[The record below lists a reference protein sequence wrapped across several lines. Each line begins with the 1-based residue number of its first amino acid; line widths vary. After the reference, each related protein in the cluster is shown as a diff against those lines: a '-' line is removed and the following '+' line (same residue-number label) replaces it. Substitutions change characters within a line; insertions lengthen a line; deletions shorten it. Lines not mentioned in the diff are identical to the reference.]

1 MKRKLMLLMT
11 CLFIGIGLVN
21 AQISKVTG
29 TVISEEDGLPVVGA
43 SVLVKG
49 TTTGTVTDMDGKFV
63 LENIP
68 SSAKT
73 LMISFIGMR
82 TQEVEIKPSVS
93 VVLKVDSETLDE
105 VIVVA
110 YGTAKKASFTGSAS
124 VMKAGEMSA
133 PKQSLVKSLEGKVAG
148 VRVGASTGDPGA
160 DQNILIRGISSISA
174 SSAPLYVI
182 DGVPVSSDGI
192 TSGLKSQSVLASI
205 NPDDIESMT
214 ILKDAAASSLYGS
227 RAANGVIIITT
238 KRGKEGKTKIT
249 YNMETG
255 WTQMAIADQYNP
267 MNAKQ
272 IQEYYADAFKNWAE
286 INTSTAD
293 YYSNYYF
300 DHGMT
305 DAASF
310 GKEFSALYFWNP
322 NSDIDSNWKDE
333 VYKKGFVTDH
343 QVAMSGGNA
352 RTNFYAGFGYNKT
365 EGTVK
370 GSEFERYSGRLNVEH
385 KATEWLKINA
395 RQMISFT
402 TTEGFRDQSDQ
413 SQGFGTSCPLSI
425 MFSMDPTASIYLE
438 DGSYNPN
445 GSFSAKISNPNLML
459 GQSTGPNAETVSS
472 DMMRSM
478 TNFEAEVKLPY
489 DFTARTV
496 FGFDYIDN
504 KEREFWAPGSV
515 NGASLN
521 GLGYRTN
528 FTNKTMTSSTTLNYN
543 HTFGEKHN
551 LAALAGYEIE
561 DRTRLYQVLSAKSY
575 STDKL
580 PELANGQPYN
590 VSSQV
595 DGASIQSFLGNVNYN
610 YDNRYYLSGSFRRD
624 GSSRLGKDN
633 RWANFW
639 SVSAAWRL
647 AGEAF
652 LQDNKWANDLKL
664 RVSYGTNGNLPGSYY
679 ANLATYSFGGAYG
692 DESAIYWGQA
702 GNNNLGWEKSANFN
716 VGVDWAFLDRIN
728 MTVEYYNK
736 TTTDLLFQVPTSI
749 VTGFSSNWQNLG
761 KLQNQGVELTLTS
774 TNISTK
780 DFTWTTNLNLTRQ
793 SIKIKELPE
802 GNDVD
807 YGDGAMYIL
816 REGESMHAYHLPK
829 WIGVNPE
836 TGLGEFYIDP
846 ELDSRDAMIDGQ
858 LVKDGNVTNYYS
870 KAGETLVGKAV
881 PDWMGGLTNTFTY
894 KNFDLSF
901 MISFQTGAKMFDYTG
916 YFLRYSDGVRV
927 GSFNMEQE
935 VYGNYWKQPG
945 DVVEHPKPI
954 YSNPYRSDKFSSRT
968 LVSTDNVRMR
978 EITFGYRVPI
988 SKKYISNLR
997 LFFKA
1002 NNPFLIY
1009 NAAGSIDPDVDVN
1022 GYRQTDTP
1030 PTKSFMF
1037 GLNFEL

>member
-1 MKRKLMLLMT
+1 
-11 CLFIGIGLVN
+11 
-21 AQISKVTG
+21 
-29 TVISEEDGLPVVGA
+29 
-43 SVLVKG
+43 
-49 TTTGTVTDMDGKFV
+49 
-63 LENIP
+63 
-68 SSAKT
+68 
-73 LMISFIGMR
+73 MISFIGLR
-82 TQEVEIKPSVS
+82 TQEVEIKPVVS
-93 VVLKVDSETLDE
+93 VALKLDTETLDE

-124 VMKAGEMSA
+124 VMKAGELSA
-133 PKQSLVKSLEGKVAG
+133 PKESLVKSLQGKVAG
-148 VRVGASTGDPGA
+148 VRVGGSTGDPGS
-160 DQNILIRGISSISA
+160 DQAILIRGISSISA
-174 SSAPLYVI
+174 SSQPLYVI
-182 DGVPVSSDGI
+182 DGVAIANNDM
-192 TSGLKSQSVLASI
+192 TSGLKSQSVMSSI
-205 NPDDIESMT
+205 NPEDIESMT
-214 ILKDAAASSLYGS
+214 ILKDAAAASLYGS

-238 KRGKEGKTKIT
+238 KKGKEGKTKVSYST
-249 YNMETG
+249 ETG
-255 WTQMAIADQYNP
+255 WTQMAIGDQYTP
-267 MNAKQ
+267 MNAAQ
-272 IQEYYADAFKNWAE
+272 IQEYYWDAIKNYASYYGESDADAAAFADE
-286 INTSTAD
+286 NTPG
-293 YYSNYYF
+293 F
-300 DHGMT
+300 
-305 DAASF
+305 
-310 GKEFSALYFWNP
+310 FWNYGS
-322 NSDIDSNWKDE
+322 NIDTNWKDE

-343 QVAMSGGNA
+343 QVSISGGNA

-365 EGTVK
+365 KGTVK

-385 KATEWLKINA
+385 KAYEWLKVSA

-402 TTEGFRDQSDQ
+402 GTEGFRDQNDQ
-413 SQGFGTSCPLSI
+413 SQGFGTTAPLSI
-425 MFSMDPTASIYLE
+425 MFSMDPTASIYAE

-445 GSFSAKISNPNLML
+445 GGFSSNISNPNLML
-459 GQSTGPNAETVSS
+459 GQATGPDAENITS
-472 DMMRSM
+472 DMVRSM
-478 TNFEAEVKLPY
+478 SNFEAEVKLPF
-489 DFTARTV
+489 DLTARTV
-496 FGFDYIDN
+496 FGFDYMDN

-515 NGASLN
+515 NGASLG
-521 GLGYRTN
+521 GLGYRSNYTS
-528 FTNKTMTSSTTLNYN
+528 KTLTSSTTLNYN

-551 LAALAGYEIE
+551 VAALAGYEIE
-561 DRTRLYQVLSAKSY
+561 VRNLLSTSMSAKSY

-590 VSSQV
+590 SYS
-595 DGASIQSFLGNVNYN
+595 ATYSAAIQSYFGNVNYN
-610 YDNRYYLSGSFRRD
+610 YDNRYYLSGSIRRD

-664 RVSYGTNGNLPGSYY
+664 RVSYGTNGNLPGGYY
-679 ANLATYSFGGAYG
+679 TNLATYSFGGGYG

-716 VGVDWAFLDRIN
+716 IGVDWAFLDRIN

-736 TTTDLLFQVPTSI
+736 TTTDLLFSVPTSI
-749 VTGFSSNWQNLG
+749 ITGFSSNMQNLG
-761 KLQNQGVELTLTS
+761 KMQNQGVELTLTS

-780 DFTWTTNLNLTRQ
+780 DFTWVTNLNLTRQ
-793 SIKIKELPE
+793 SIKIKELPDAK
-802 GNDVD
+802 DVD

-816 REGESMHAYHLPK
+816 REGESMHAFHLPK

-846 ELDSRDAMIDGQ
+846 ELDSRDAVIDGQ

-870 KAGETLVGKAV
+870 KAGETIVGKAV

-901 MISFQTGAKMFDYTG
+901 MISFQTGAKLFDYTG

-935 VYGNYWKQPG
+935 VYGNYWKKPG
-945 DVVEHPKPI
+945 DVTEHPKPI
-954 YSNPYRSDKFSSRT
+954 YGNPYRSDKFSSRT

-997 LFFKA
+997 VFFKA

>member
-11 CLFIGIGLVN
+11 CLFIGFGLVN

-49 TTTGTVTDMDGKFV
+49 TTVGTVTDMDGKFTLTNV
-63 LENIP
+63 P

-73 LMISFIGMR
+73 LMISFIGLR
-82 TQEVEIKPSVS
+82 TQEVEIKPVVS
-93 VVLKVDSETLDE
+93 VALKLDTETLDE

-124 VMKAGEMSA
+124 VMKAGELSA
-133 PKQSLVKSLEGKVAG
+133 PKESLVKSLQGKVAG
-148 VRVGASTGDPGA
+148 VRVGGSTGDPGS
-160 DQNILIRGISSISA
+160 DQAILIRGISSISA
-174 SSAPLYVI
+174 SSQPLYVI
-182 DGVPVSSDGI
+182 DGVAIANNDM
-192 TSGLKSQSVLASI
+192 TSGLKSQSVMSSI
-205 NPDDIESMT
+205 NPEDIESMT
-214 ILKDAAASSLYGS
+214 ILKDAAAASLYGS

-238 KRGKEGKTKIT
+238 KKGKEGKTKVSYST
-249 YNMETG
+249 ETG
-255 WTQMAIADQYNP
+255 WTQMAIGDQYTP
-267 MNAKQ
+267 MNAAQ
-272 IQEYYADAFKNWAE
+272 IQEYYWDAIKNYASYYGESDADAAAFADE
-286 INTSTAD
+286 NTPG
-293 YYSNYYF
+293 F
-300 DHGMT
+300 
-305 DAASF
+305 
-310 GKEFSALYFWNP
+310 FWNYGS
-322 NSDIDSNWKDE
+322 NIDTNWKDE

-343 QVAMSGGNA
+343 QVSISGGNA

-365 EGTVK
+365 KGTVK

-385 KATEWLKINA
+385 KAYEWLKVSA

-402 TTEGFRDQSDQ
+402 GTEGFRDQNDQ
-413 SQGFGTSCPLSI
+413 SQGFGTTAPLSI
-425 MFSMDPTASIYLE
+425 MFSMDPTASIYAE

-445 GSFSAKISNPNLML
+445 GGFSSNISNPNLML
-459 GQSTGPNAETVSS
+459 GQATGPDAENITS
-472 DMMRSM
+472 DMVRSM
-478 TNFEAEVKLPY
+478 SNFEAEVKLPF
-489 DFTARTV
+489 DLTARTV
-496 FGFDYIDN
+496 FGFDYMDN
-504 KEREFWAPGSV
+504 KEREFWAPGSA
-515 NGASLN
+515 NGASLG
-521 GLGYRTN
+521 GLGYRSNYTS
-528 FTNKTMTSSTTLNYN
+528 KTLTSSTTLNYN

-551 LAALAGYEIE
+551 VAALAGYEIE
-561 DRTRLYQVLSAKSY
+561 ECNLLSTSMSAKSY

-590 VSSQV
+590 SYS
-595 DGASIQSFLGNVNYN
+595 ATYSAAIQSYFGNVNYN
-610 YDNRYYLSGSFRRD
+610 YDNRYYLSGSIRRD

-664 RVSYGTNGNLPGSYY
+664 RVSYGTNGNLPGGYY
-679 ANLATYSFGGAYG
+679 TNLATYSFGGGYG

-716 VGVDWAFLDRIN
+716 IGVDWAFLDRIN
-728 MTVEYYNK
+728 MIVEYYNK
-736 TTTDLLFQVPTSI
+736 TTTDLLFSVPTSI
-749 VTGFSSNWQNLG
+749 ITGFSSNMQNLG
-761 KLQNQGVELTLTS
+761 KMQNQGVELTLTS

-780 DFTWTTNLNLTRQ
+780 DFTWVTNLNLTRQ
-793 SIKIKELPE
+793 SIKIKELPDAK
-802 GNDVD
+802 DVD

-816 REGESMHAYHLPK
+816 REGESMHAFHLPK

-846 ELDSRDAMIDGQ
+846 ELDSRDAVIDGQ

-870 KAGETLVGKAV
+870 KAGETIVGKAV

-901 MISFQTGAKMFDYTG
+901 MISFQTGAKLFDYTG

-935 VYGNYWKQPG
+935 VYGNYWKKPG
-945 DVVEHPKPI
+945 DVTEHPKPI
-954 YSNPYRSDKFSSRT
+954 YGNPYRSDKFSSRT

-997 LFFKA
+997 VFFKA

>member
-49 TTTGTVTDMDGKFV
+49 TTTGTVTDMDGKFTLTNV
-63 LENIP
+63 P

-73 LMISFIGMR
+73 LMISFIGLR
-82 TQEVEIKPSVS
+82 TQEVEIKP
-93 VVLKVDSETLDE
+93 VVNVALKLDTETLDE

-124 VMKAGEMSA
+124 VMKAGELSA
-133 PKQSLVKSLEGKVAG
+133 PKESLVKSLQGKVAG
-148 VRVGASTGDPGA
+148 VRVGGSTGDPGS
-160 DQNILIRGISSISA
+160 DQAILIRGISSISA
-174 SSAPLYVI
+174 SSQPLYVI
-182 DGVPVSSDGI
+182 DGVAIANNDM
-192 TSGLKSQSVLASI
+192 TSGLKSQSVMSSI
-205 NPDDIESMT
+205 NPEDIESMT
-214 ILKDAAASSLYGS
+214 ILKDAAAASLYGS

-238 KRGKEGKTKIT
+238 KKGKEGKTKVSYST
-249 YNMETG
+249 ETG
-255 WTQMAIADQYNP
+255 WTQMAIGDQYTP

-272 IQEYYADAFKNWAE
+272 LKEYYWDAIKNYAMYYGESDADATIFANE
-286 INTSTAD
+286 NTPG
-293 YYSNYYF
+293 F
-300 DHGMT
+300 
-305 DAASF
+305 
-310 GKEFSALYFWNP
+310 FWNYDS
-322 NSDIDSNWKDE
+322 NIDTNWKDE

-343 QVAMSGGNA
+343 QVSISGGNA

-365 EGTVK
+365 KGTVK

-385 KATEWLKINA
+385 KAYEWLKVSA

-402 TTEGFRDQSDQ
+402 GTEGFRDQSDQ
-413 SQGFGTSCPLSI
+413 SQGFGTTAPLSI
-425 MFSMDPTASIYLE
+425 MFSMDPTAELYAE

-445 GSFSAKISNPNLML
+445 GGITSNISNPNLML
-459 GQSTGPNAETVSS
+459 GQSNGPNAETVSS
-472 DMMRSM
+472 DMVRSM
-478 TNFEAEVKLPY
+478 SNFEAEVKLPY

-496 FGFDYIDN
+496 FGFDYMDN

-515 NGASLN
+515 NGASLG

-528 FTNKTMTSSTTLNYN
+528 YTSKTMTSSTTLNYN

-551 LAALAGYEIE
+551 LAALAGYEVE
-561 DRTRLYQVLSAKSY
+561 ERNLLFTVLSTKSY

-580 PELANGQPYN
+580 PELSNGQPYQA
-590 VSSQV
+590 SSSTYS
-595 DGASIQSFLGNVNYN
+595 AAIQSFFGNVNYN
-610 YDNRYYLSGSFRRD
+610 YDNRYYLSGSIRRD

-664 RVSYGTNGNLPGSYY
+664 RVSYGTNGNLPGGYY
-679 ANLATYSFGGAYG
+679 DNLATYSFGGSYG

-716 VGVDWAFLDRIN
+716 IGVDWAFLDRIN

-736 TTTDLLFQVPTSI
+736 TTTDLLFSVPTSI
-749 VTGFSSNWQNLG
+749 VTGFSSNMQNLG
-761 KLQNQGVELTLTS
+761 KMKNQGVELTLTS

-780 DFTWTTNLNLTRQ
+780 DFTWVTNLNLTRQ

-802 GNDVD
+802 AKDVD

-816 REGESMHAYHLPK
+816 REGESMHSFHLPK
-829 WIGVNPE
+829 WVGVNPQ

-858 LVKDGNVTNYYS
+858 LVKDGNITNYYS
-870 KAGETLVGKAV
+870 KAGETIVGKAI

-894 KNFDLSF
+894 KTFDLSF
-901 MISFQTGAKMFDYTG
+901 MISFQTGAKLFDYTG

-935 VYGNYWKQPG
+935 VHGNYWKQPG
-945 DVVEHPKPI
+945 DVTEHPKPI
-954 YSNPYRSDKFSSRT
+954 YGNPYRSDKFSSRT

>member
-1 MKRKLMLLMT
+1 M
-11 CLFIGIGLVN
+11 
-21 AQISKVTG
+21 
-29 TVISEEDGLPVVGA
+29 
-43 SVLVKG
+43 
-49 TTTGTVTDMDGKFV
+49 
-63 LENIP
+63 
-68 SSAKT
+68 
-73 LMISFIGMR
+73 
-82 TQEVEIKPSVS
+82 
-93 VVLKVDSETLDE
+93 
-105 VIVVA
+105 
-110 YGTAKKASFTGSAS
+110 
-124 VMKAGEMSA
+124 
-133 PKQSLVKSLEGKVAG
+133 
-148 VRVGASTGDPGA
+148 
-160 DQNILIRGISSISA
+160 
-174 SSAPLYVI
+174 
-182 DGVPVSSDGI
+182 
-192 TSGLKSQSVLASI
+192 
-205 NPDDIESMT
+205 
-214 ILKDAAASSLYGS
+214 
-227 RAANGVIIITT
+227 
-238 KRGKEGKTKIT
+238 
-249 YNMETG
+249 
-255 WTQMAIADQYNP
+255 
-267 MNAKQ
+267 
-272 IQEYYADAFKNWAE
+272 
-286 INTSTAD
+286 
-293 YYSNYYF
+293 
-300 DHGMT
+300 
-305 DAASF
+305 
-310 GKEFSALYFWNP
+310 
-322 NSDIDSNWKDE
+322 
-333 VYKKGFVTDH
+333 
-343 QVAMSGGNA
+343 
-352 RTNFYAGFGYNKT
+352 
-365 EGTVK
+365 
-370 GSEFERYSGRLNVEH
+370 
-385 KATEWLKINA
+385 
-395 RQMISFT
+395 
-402 TTEGFRDQSDQ
+402 
-413 SQGFGTSCPLSI
+413 
-425 MFSMDPTASIYLE
+425 E

-459 GQSTGPNAETVSS
+459 GQATGPNAETVSS

-551 LAALAGYEIE
+551 LAALAGYEVE
-561 DRTRLYQVLSAKSY
+561 DRTRLLQVLSAKSY

-610 YDNRYYLSGSFRRD
+610 YDNRYYLSGSIRRD

-846 ELDSRDAMIDGQ
+846 ELGSRDAMIDGQ
-858 LVKDGNVTNYYS
+858 LVKDGNVTNFYS

-935 VYGNYWKQPG
+935 VAGNYWKKPG

-954 YSNPYRSDKFSSRT
+954 YGNPYRSDKFSSRT

>member
-49 TTTGTVTDMDGKFV
+49 TTTGTVTDMDGKFTLTNV
-63 LENIP
+63 P

-73 LMISFIGMR
+73 LMVSFIGLR
-82 TQEVEIKPSVS
+82 TQEVEIKP
-93 VVLKVDSETLDE
+93 VVNVALKVDTETLDE

-124 VMKAGEMSA
+124 VMKAGELSA
-133 PKQSLVKSLEGKVAG
+133 PKQSLVKSLQGKVAG
-148 VRVGASTGDPGA
+148 VRVGGSTGDPGS
-160 DQNILIRGISSISA
+160 DQAILIRGIGSINA
-174 SSAPLYVI
+174 SSQPLYVI
-182 DGVPVSSDGI
+182 DGVAMANDGI
-192 TSGLKSQSVLASI
+192 TSGLKSQSVLSSI

-214 ILKDAAASSLYGS
+214 ILKDAAAASLYGS

-238 KRGKEGKTKIT
+238 KKGKEGKTKVT

-255 WTQMAIADQYNP
+255 WTQMAIGDQYTP
-267 MNAKQ
+267 MNAAQ

-286 INTSTAD
+286 INPSTAD

-300 DHGMT
+300 GHGMA
-305 DAASF
+305 DATSF
-310 GKEFSALYFWNP
+310 SKEYSALYFWNP
-322 NSDIDSNWKDE
+322 GSDIDTNWKDE

-343 QVAMSGGNA
+343 QVSISGGNA

-365 EGTVK
+365 DGTVK

-402 TTEGFRDQSDQ
+402 TTEGFRDQNDQ
-413 SQGFGTSCPLSI
+413 SQGFGTSSPLSI
-425 MFSMDPTASIYLE
+425 MFSMDPTASLYLE

-472 DMMRSM
+472 DMVRSM

-515 NGASLN
+515 NGASLA

-528 FTNKTMTSSTTLNYN
+528 FTNKTLTSSTTLNYN

-561 DRTRLYQVLSAKSY
+561 DRNRLYQVLSAKSY

-595 DGASIQSFLGNVNYN
+595 DEASIQSYLANVNYN

-652 LQDNKWANDLKL
+652 LQDSKWANDLKL
-664 RVSYGTNGNLPGSYY
+664 RVSYGTNGNLPGGYY
-679 ANLATYSFGGAYG
+679 TNLATYSFGGGYG

-702 GNNNLGWEKSANFN
+702 GNNNLGWEKSSNFN
-716 VGVDWAFLDRIN
+716 IGVDWAFLDRIN

-736 TTTDLLFQVPTSI
+736 TTTDLLFSVPTSI
-749 VTGFSSNWQNLG
+749 VTGFSSNMQNLG
-761 KLQNQGVELTLTS
+761 KMQNQGVELTLTS

-780 DFTWTTNLNLTRQ
+780 DFTWVTNLNLTRQ

-802 GNDVD
+802 AKDVD

-816 REGESMHAYHLPK
+816 REGESMHAFHLPK
-829 WIGVNPE
+829 WVGVNPQ

-846 ELDSRDAMIDGQ
+846 ELDSRDAVIDGQ
-858 LVKDGNVTNYYS
+858 LVKDGNVTNYHS
-870 KAGETLVGKAV
+870 QAGETIVGKAV

-901 MISFQTGAKMFDYTG
+901 MISFQTGAKLFDYTG

-935 VYGNYWKQPG
+935 VFGNYWKQPG
-945 DVVEHPKPI
+945 DVTEHPKPI

>member
-1 MKRKLMLLMT
+1 
-11 CLFIGIGLVN
+11 
-21 AQISKVTG
+21 
-29 TVISEEDGLPVVGA
+29 
-43 SVLVKG
+43 
-49 TTTGTVTDMDGKFV
+49 
-63 LENIP
+63 
-68 SSAKT
+68 
-73 LMISFIGMR
+73 MISFIGMR

-425 MFSMDPTASIYLE
+425 MFSMDPTAAIYLE

-816 REGESMHAYHLPK
+816 REGESMHAYHLPQ

-846 ELDSRDAMIDGQ
+846 DLNSRDAMIDGQ

-954 YSNPYRSDKFSSRT
+954 YGNPYRSDKFSSRT

>member
-1 MKRKLMLLMT
+1 
-11 CLFIGIGLVN
+11 
-21 AQISKVTG
+21 
-29 TVISEEDGLPVVGA
+29 
-43 SVLVKG
+43 
-49 TTTGTVTDMDGKFV
+49 
-63 LENIP
+63 
-68 SSAKT
+68 
-73 LMISFIGMR
+73 MISFIGMR

-124 VMKAGEMSA
+124 VMKAGELSA
-133 PKQSLVKSLEGKVAG
+133 PKQSLVKSLQGKVAG
-148 VRVGASTGDPGA
+148 VNVGGSTGDPGA
-160 DQNILIRGISSISA
+160 DQKILIRGIGSINA
-174 SSAPLYVI
+174 SDQPLYVI
-182 DGVPVSSDGI
+182 DGVPVSNDGI
-192 TSGLKSQSVLASI
+192 TSGLKSQSVMSSI

-238 KRGKEGKTKIT
+238 KKGKEGKTKIS

-255 WTQMAIADQYNP
+255 WTQMAIGDQYTP
-267 MNAKQ
+267 MNAAQ
-272 IQEYYADAFKNWAE
+272 AQEYYANAVKNWAE
-286 INTSTAD
+286 LNPETAD

-300 DHGMT
+300 DHGMA
-305 DAASF
+305 DATSF
-310 GKEFSALYFWNP
+310 GKEYSSLYFWNP
-322 NSDIDSNWKDE
+322 GSDIDSNWKDE
-333 VYKKGFVTDH
+333 VYKKGLITDH
-343 QVAMSGGNA
+343 QVAVSGGNA

-370 GSEFERYSGRLNVEH
+370 GSEFGRYSGRLNVEH

-402 TTEGFRDQSDQ
+402 TTEGFRDQNDQ
-413 SQGFGTSCPLSI
+413 AQGFGTSCPLSI
-425 MFSMDPTASIYLE
+425 MYSMDPTAPIYLE

-459 GQSTGPNAETVSS
+459 GQSTGPNAETISS
-472 DMMRSM
+472 DMVRSIS
-478 TNFEAEVKLPY
+478 NFEAEVKLPF
-489 DFTARTV
+489 DLTARTI
-496 FGFDYIDN
+496 FGFEYIDN
-504 KEREFWAPGSV
+504 KEREFWAPESV
-515 NGASLN
+515 NGESLA

-528 FTNKTMTSSTTLNYN
+528 FTNKTLTSSTTLNYN

-551 LAALAGYEIE
+551 LSALVGYEIE
-561 DRTRLYQVLSAKSY
+561 DRNRLYQVLSAKSY

-580 PELANGQPYN
+580 PELANGLPYN

-595 DGASIQSFLGNVNYN
+595 DASSIQSYLGNVNYN

-624 GSSRLGKDN
+624 GSSRLGIDN

-652 LQDNKWANDLKL
+652 LQDNRWANDLKL

-679 ANLATYSFGGAYG
+679 ANLATYSFGGSYG

-702 GNNNLGWEKSANFN
+702 GNNKLGWEKSANFN

-761 KLQNQGVELTLTS
+761 KMQNQGVEFSLTS
-774 TNISTK
+774 TNIETK

-793 SIKIKELPE
+793 SIKIKELPDAK
-802 GNDVD
+802 DVD
-807 YGDGAMYIL
+807 WGDGAMWIL
-816 REGESMHAYHLPK
+816 REGESMYAYHLPK

-846 ELDSRDAMIDGQ
+846 DLNSRDAMIDGQ
-858 LVKDGNVTNYYS
+858 LVKDGNVTNYHS
-870 KAGETLVGKAV
+870 KAGETIVGKAV

-901 MISFQTGAKMFDYTG
+901 MISFQTGAKLFDYTG

-927 GSFNMEQE
+927 GSFNMESE
-935 VYGNYWKQPG
+935 VHGNYWKQPG

-954 YSNPYRSDKFSSRT
+954 MSNPYRSDKFSSRT
-968 LVSTDNVRMR
+968 LVSSDNVRMR

-1009 NAAGSIDPDVDVN
+1009 NAAGSIDPEVDVN

-1030 PTKSFMF
+1030 PIKSFMF

>member
-1 MKRKLMLLMT
+1 M
-11 CLFIGIGLVN
+11 V
-21 AQISKVTG
+21 
-29 TVISEEDGLPVVGA
+29 
-43 SVLVKG
+43 
-49 TTTGTVTDMDGKFV
+49 
-63 LENIP
+63 
-68 SSAKT
+68 
-73 LMISFIGMR
+73 SFIGLR
-82 TQEVEIKPSVS
+82 TQEVEIKP
-93 VVLKVDSETLDE
+93 VVNVALKVDTETLDE

-124 VMKAGEMSA
+124 VMKAGELSA
-133 PKQSLVKSLEGKVAG
+133 PKESLVKSLQGKVAG
-148 VRVGASTGDPGA
+148 VRVGGSTGDPGS
-160 DQNILIRGISSISA
+160 DQAILIRGISSISA
-174 SSAPLYVI
+174 SSQPLYVI
-182 DGVPVSSDGI
+182 DGVAIANNDM
-192 TSGLKSQSVLASI
+192 TSGLKSQSVMSSI
-205 NPDDIESMT
+205 NTEDIESMT
-214 ILKDAAASSLYGS
+214 ILKDAAAASLYGS

-238 KRGKEGKTKIT
+238 KKGKEGKTKVAYST
-249 YNMETG
+249 ETG
-255 WTQMAIADQYNP
+255 WTQMAIGDQYTP

-272 IQEYYADAFKNWAE
+272 LQEYYWNAIKNYGAVNGMSDSDATIFANE
-286 INTSTAD
+286 NTPG
-293 YYSNYYF
+293 F
-300 DHGMT
+300 
-305 DAASF
+305 
-310 GKEFSALYFWNP
+310 FWNYDS
-322 NSDIDSNWKDE
+322 NIDTNWKDE

-343 QVAMSGGNA
+343 QVSISGGNA

-365 EGTVK
+365 KGTVK

-385 KATEWLKINA
+385 KAYEWLKVSA

-402 TTEGFRDQSDQ
+402 GTEGFRDQNDQ
-413 SQGFGTSCPLSI
+413 SQGFGTTAPLSI
-425 MFSMDPTASIYLE
+425 MFSMDPTADLYAE

-445 GSFSAKISNPNLML
+445 GGITSNISNPNLML
-459 GQSTGPNAETVSS
+459 GQSNGPNAETVSS
-472 DMMRSM
+472 DMVRSM
-478 TNFEAEVKLPY
+478 SNFEAEVKLPF

-496 FGFDYIDN
+496 FGFDYMDN

-515 NGASLN
+515 NGASLG

-528 FTNKTMTSSTTLNYN
+528 YTSKTMTSSTTLNYN

-551 LAALAGYEIE
+551 LAALAGYEVE
-561 DRTRLYQVLSAKSY
+561 ERNLLFTVLSTKSY

-580 PELANGQPYN
+580 PELSNGQPYN
-590 VSSQV
+590 ASSSTYS
-595 DGASIQSFLGNVNYN
+595 AAIQSFFGNVNYN
-610 YDNRYYLSGSFRRD
+610 YDNRYYLSGSIRRD

-664 RVSYGTNGNLPGSYY
+664 RVSYGTNGNLPGGYY
-679 ANLATYSFGGAYG
+679 DNLATYSFGGSYG

-716 VGVDWAFLDRIN
+716 IGVDWAFLDRIN

-736 TTTDLLFQVPTSI
+736 TTTDLLFSVPTSI
-749 VTGFSSNWQNLG
+749 VTGFSSNMQNLG
-761 KLQNQGVELTLTS
+761 KMKNQGVELTLTS

-780 DFTWTTNLNLTRQ
+780 DFTWVTNLNLTRQ
-793 SIKIKELPE
+793 SIKIKELPDAK
-802 GNDVD
+802 DVD

-816 REGESMHAYHLPK
+816 REGESMHSFHLPK
-829 WIGVNPE
+829 WVGVNPQ

-858 LVKDGNVTNYYS
+858 LVKDGNITNYYS
-870 KAGETLVGKAV
+870 QAGETIVGKAI

-901 MISFQTGAKMFDYTG
+901 MISFQTGAKLFDYTG

-935 VYGNYWKQPG
+935 VHGNYWKQPG
-945 DVVEHPKPI
+945 DITEHPKPI
-954 YSNPYRSDKFSSRT
+954 YGNPYRSDKFSSRT

>member
-1 MKRKLMLLMT
+1 MLLMT

-49 TTTGTVTDMDGKFV
+49 TTVGTVTDMDGKFTLTNV
-63 LENIP
+63 P

-73 LMISFIGMR
+73 LMISFIGLR
-82 TQEVEIKPSVS
+82 TQEVEIKP
-93 VVLKVDSETLDE
+93 VVNVALKLDTETLDE

-124 VMKAGEMSA
+124 VMKAGELSA
-133 PKQSLVKSLEGKVAG
+133 PKESLVKSLQGKVAG
-148 VRVGASTGDPGA
+148 VRVGGSTGDPGS
-160 DQNILIRGISSISA
+160 DQAILIRGISSISA
-174 SSAPLYVI
+174 SSQPLYVI
-182 DGVPVSSDGI
+182 DGVAIANNDM
-192 TSGLKSQSVLASI
+192 TSGLKSQSVMSSI
-205 NPDDIESMT
+205 NPEDIESMT
-214 ILKDAAASSLYGS
+214 ILKDAAAASLYGS

-238 KRGKEGKTKIT
+238 KKGKEGKTKVSYST
-249 YNMETG
+249 ETG
-255 WTQMAIADQYNP
+255 WTQMAIGDQYTP
-267 MNAKQ
+267 MNAAQ
-272 IQEYYADAFKNWAE
+272 IQEYYWDAIKNYA
-286 INTSTAD
+286 A
-293 YYSNYYF
+293 YYGES
-300 DHGMT
+300 
-305 DAASF
+305 DAAAAAF
-310 GKEFSALYFWNP
+310 ADENTPGFFWNYG
-322 NSDIDSNWKDE
+322 SDIDTNWKDE
-333 VYKKGFVTDH
+333 VYKKGFITDH
-343 QVAMSGGNA
+343 QVSISGGNA

-365 EGTVK
+365 KGTVK

-385 KATEWLKINA
+385 KAFEWLKVSA

-402 TTEGFRDQSDQ
+402 GTEGFRDQNDQ
-413 SQGFGTSCPLSI
+413 AQGFGTTAPLSI
-425 MFSMDPTASIYLE
+425 MFSMDPTASIYAE

-445 GSFSAKISNPNLML
+445 GGFSSNISNPNLML
-459 GQSTGPNAETVSS
+459 GQATGPDAENITS
-472 DMMRSM
+472 DMVRSM
-478 TNFEAEVKLPY
+478 SNFETEVKLPF

-496 FGFDYIDN
+496 FGFDYMDN

-515 NGASLN
+515 NGASLG
-521 GLGYRTN
+521 GLGYRSNYTS
-528 FTNKTMTSSTTLNYN
+528 KTLTSSTTLNYN

-551 LAALAGYEIE
+551 VAALAGYEIE
-561 DRTRLYQVLSAKSY
+561 ERNLLSTSMSAKSY

-590 VSSQV
+590 SYS
-595 DGASIQSFLGNVNYN
+595 ATYSAAIQSYFGNVNYN
-610 YDNRYYLSGSFRRD
+610 YDNRYYLSGSIRRD

-664 RVSYGTNGNLPGSYY
+664 RVSYGTNGNLPGGYY
-679 ANLATYSFGGAYG
+679 TNLATYSFGGGYG

-716 VGVDWAFLDRIN
+716 IGVDWAFLDRIN

-736 TTTDLLFQVPTSI
+736 TTTDLLFSVPTSI
-749 VTGFSSNWQNLG
+749 ITGFSSNMQNLG
-761 KLQNQGVELTLTS
+761 KMQNQGVELTLTS

-780 DFTWTTNLNLTRQ
+780 DFTWVTNLNLTRQ
-793 SIKIKELPE
+793 SIKIKELPDAK
-802 GNDVD
+802 DVD

-816 REGESMHAYHLPK
+816 REGESMHAFHLPK

-846 ELDSRDAMIDGQ
+846 ELGSRDAVIDGQ

-870 KAGETLVGKAV
+870 KAGETIVGKAV

-901 MISFQTGAKMFDYTG
+901 MISFQTGAKLFDYTG

-945 DVVEHPKPI
+945 DIVQHPKPI
-954 YSNPYRSDKFSSRT
+954 YGNPYRSDKFSSRT

-997 LFFKA
+997 VFFKA

>member
-1 MKRKLMLLMT
+1 M
-11 CLFIGIGLVN
+11 V
-21 AQISKVTG
+21 
-29 TVISEEDGLPVVGA
+29 
-43 SVLVKG
+43 
-49 TTTGTVTDMDGKFV
+49 
-63 LENIP
+63 
-68 SSAKT
+68 
-73 LMISFIGMR
+73 SFIGLR
-82 TQEVEIKPSVS
+82 TQEVEIKP
-93 VVLKVDSETLDE
+93 VVNVALKLDTETLDE

-124 VMKAGEMSA
+124 VMKAGELSA
-133 PKQSLVKSLEGKVAG
+133 PKQSLVKSLQGKVAG
-148 VRVGASTGDPGA
+148 VRVGGSTGDPGS
-160 DQNILIRGISSISA
+160 DQAILIRGIGSINA
-174 SSAPLYVI
+174 SSQPLYVI
-182 DGVPVSSDGI
+182 DGVAIANDGI
-192 TSGLKSQSVLASI
+192 TSGLKSQSVLSSI

-214 ILKDAAASSLYGS
+214 ILKDAAAASLYGS

-238 KRGKEGKTKIT
+238 KKGKEGKTKVT

-255 WTQMAIADQYNP
+255 WTQMAIGDQYTP
-267 MNAKQ
+267 MNSKQ
-272 IQEYYADAFKNWAE
+272 LKEYYWDAIKNYGAVNGMSDSDATIFANE
-286 INTSTAD
+286 NTPG
-293 YYSNYYF
+293 F
-300 DHGMT
+300 
-305 DAASF
+305 
-310 GKEFSALYFWNP
+310 FWNYDS
-322 NSDIDSNWKDE
+322 NIDTNWKDE

-343 QVAMSGGNA
+343 QVSISGGNA

-365 EGTVK
+365 KGTVK

-385 KATEWLKINA
+385 KAYEWLKVSA

-402 TTEGFRDQSDQ
+402 GTEGFRDQNDQ
-413 SQGFGTSCPLSI
+413 SQGFGTTAPLSI
-425 MFSMDPTASIYLE
+425 MFSMDPTAELYAE

-445 GSFSAKISNPNLML
+445 GGITSNISNPNLML
-459 GQSTGPNAETVSS
+459 GQSNGPNAETVSS
-472 DMMRSM
+472 DMVRSM
-478 TNFEAEVKLPY
+478 SNFEAEVKLPY

-496 FGFDYIDN
+496 FGFDYMDN

-515 NGASLN
+515 NGASLG

-528 FTNKTMTSSTTLNYN
+528 YTSKTMTSSTTLNYN

-551 LAALAGYEIE
+551 LAALAGYEVE
-561 DRTRLYQVLSAKSY
+561 ERNLLFTVLSTKSY

-580 PELANGQPYN
+580 PELSNGQPYN
-590 VSSQV
+590 ASSSTYS
-595 DGASIQSFLGNVNYN
+595 AAIQSFFGNVNYN
-610 YDNRYYLSGSFRRD
+610 YDNRYYLSGSIRRD

-664 RVSYGTNGNLPGSYY
+664 RISYGTNGNLPGGYY
-679 ANLATYSFGGAYG
+679 DNLATYSFGGSYG

-716 VGVDWAFLDRIN
+716 IGVDWAFLDRIN

-736 TTTDLLFQVPTSI
+736 TTTDLLFSVPTSI
-749 VTGFSSNWQNLG
+749 ITGFSSNMQNLG
-761 KLQNQGVELTLTS
+761 KMQNQGVELTLTS

-780 DFTWTTNLNLTRQ
+780 DFTWVTNLNLTRQ

-816 REGESMHAYHLPK
+816 REGESMHAFHLPK
-829 WIGVNPE
+829 WVGVNPQ

-846 ELDSRDAMIDGQ
+846 ELDSRDAVIDGQ
-858 LVKDGNVTNYYS
+858 LVKDGNITNYYS
-870 KAGETLVGKAV
+870 KAGETIVGKAI

-901 MISFQTGAKMFDYTG
+901 MISFQTGAKLFDYTG

-935 VYGNYWKQPG
+935 VHGNYWKQPG
-945 DVVEHPKPI
+945 DITEHPKPI
-954 YSNPYRSDKFSSRT
+954 YGNPYRSDKFSSRT

>member
-1 MKRKLMLLMT
+1 
-11 CLFIGIGLVN
+11 
-21 AQISKVTG
+21 
-29 TVISEEDGLPVVGA
+29 
-43 SVLVKG
+43 
-49 TTTGTVTDMDGKFV
+49 
-63 LENIP
+63 
-68 SSAKT
+68 
-73 LMISFIGMR
+73 MISFIGLR
-82 TQEVEIKPSVS
+82 TQEVEIKP
-93 VVLKVDSETLDE
+93 VVNVALKLDTETLDE

-124 VMKAGEMSA
+124 VMKAGELSA
-133 PKQSLVKSLEGKVAG
+133 PKQSLVKSLQGKVAG
-148 VRVGASTGDPGA
+148 VRVGGSTGDPGS
-160 DQNILIRGISSISA
+160 DQAILIRGISSISA
-174 SSAPLYVI
+174 SSQPLYVI
-182 DGVPVSSDGI
+182 DGVAMSNDGI

-214 ILKDAAASSLYGS
+214 ILKDAAAASLYGS

-238 KRGKEGKTKIT
+238 KKGKEGKTKIT

-255 WTQMAIADQYNP
+255 WTQMAIGDQYNM
-267 MNAKQ
+267 MNAAQ
-272 IQEYYADAFKNWAE
+272 IQEYYWDAIKNYASYYGESDADAVIFADE
-286 INTSTAD
+286 NTPG
-293 YYSNYYF
+293 F
-300 DHGMT
+300 
-305 DAASF
+305 
-310 GKEFSALYFWNP
+310 FWNYG
-322 NSDIDSNWKDE
+322 SDIDSNWKDE
-333 VYKKGFVTDH
+333 VYKKGFITDH
-343 QVAMSGGNA
+343 QVAVSGGNA

-385 KATEWLKINA
+385 KATEWLKLNA

-402 TTEGFRDQSDQ
+402 TTEGFRDQNDQ
-413 SQGFGTSCPLSI
+413 SQGFGTSSPLSI

-459 GQSTGPNAETVSS
+459 GQSTGSNAETVSS
-472 DMMRSM
+472 DMVRSM
-478 TNFEAEVKLPY
+478 TNFEVEVKLPY

-515 NGASLN
+515 NGASLA

-528 FTNKTMTSSTTLNYN
+528 FTNKTLTSSTTLNYN

-561 DRTRLYQVLSAKSY
+561 DRNRLYQVLSAKSY

-595 DGASIQSFLGNVNYN
+595 DGASIQSYLANVNYN

-652 LQDNKWANDLKL
+652 LQDSKWANDLKL
-664 RVSYGTNGNLPGSYY
+664 RVSYGTNGNLPGGYY
-679 ANLATYSFGGAYG
+679 TNLATYSFGGGYG

-702 GNNNLGWEKSANFN
+702 GNNKLGWEKSANFN
-716 VGVDWAFLDRIN
+716 IGVDWAFLDRIN

-736 TTTDLLFQVPTSI
+736 TTTDLLFSVPTSI
-749 VTGFSSNWQNLG
+749 ITGFSSNMQNLG
-761 KLQNQGVELTLTS
+761 KMQNQGVELTLTS

-780 DFTWTTNLNLTRQ
+780 DFTWVTNLNLTRQ

-816 REGESMHAYHLPK
+816 REGESMHAFHLPK
-829 WIGVNPE
+829 WVGVNPQ

-846 ELDSRDAMIDGQ
+846 ELDSRDAVIDGQ
-858 LVKDGNVTNYYS
+858 LVKDGNITNYYS
-870 KAGETLVGKAV
+870 KAGETIVGKAV

-901 MISFQTGAKMFDYTG
+901 MISFQTGAKLFDYTG

-935 VYGNYWKQPG
+935 VHGNYWKQPG
-945 DVVEHPKPI
+945 DITEHPKPI
-954 YSNPYRSDKFSSRT
+954 YGNPYRSDKFSSRT

>member
-1 MKRKLMLLMT
+1 
-11 CLFIGIGLVN
+11 
-21 AQISKVTG
+21 
-29 TVISEEDGLPVVGA
+29 
-43 SVLVKG
+43 
-49 TTTGTVTDMDGKFV
+49 
-63 LENIP
+63 
-68 SSAKT
+68 
-73 LMISFIGMR
+73 MISFIGMR
-82 TQEVEIKPSVS
+82 TQEVAIQPVVN
-93 VVLKVDSETLDE
+93 VVLKLDTEALDE

-124 VMKAGEMSA
+124 VMKASDMSA
-133 PKQSLVKSLEGKVAG
+133 PKQSLVKSLQGKVAG
-148 VRVGASTGDPGA
+148 VRVGGSTGDPGS
-160 DQNILIRGISSISA
+160 DQAILIRGISSISA
-174 SSAPLYVI
+174 SSQPLYVI
-182 DGVPVSSDGI
+182 DGVAIANNNV

-214 ILKDAAASSLYGS
+214 VLKDAAAASLYGS

-255 WTQMAIADQYNP
+255 WTQMAIGDQYNP

-272 IQEYYADAFKNWAE
+272 LQEYYWDAIKNYGAYYGMSDADAAAFADE
-286 INTSTAD
+286 NTPG
-293 YYSNYYF
+293 F
-300 DHGMT
+300 
-305 DAASF
+305 
-310 GKEFSALYFWNP
+310 FWNP
-322 NSDIDSNWKDE
+322 GSDIDTNWKDE
-333 VYKKGFVTDH
+333 VYKKGFITDH
-343 QVAMSGGNA
+343 QVSISGGNA

-365 EGTVK
+365 EGIVK

-385 KATEWLKINA
+385 KATEWLKVSA

-402 TTEGFRDQSDQ
+402 TTEGFRDQNDQ
-413 SQGFGTSCPLSI
+413 AQGFATTAPLSI
-425 MFSMDPTASIYLE
+425 MFSMDPTASNRLE

-445 GSFSAKISNPNLML
+445 AGITSNISNPNLML
-459 GQSTGPNAETVSS
+459 GQSTGSNAETVSS
-472 DMMRSM
+472 DMVRSM

-489 DFTARTV
+489 DFTAKTI
-496 FGFDYIDN
+496 FGFDYMDN

-515 NGASLN
+515 NGASLG

-528 FTNKTMTSSTTLNYN
+528 YTNKTLTSSTTLNYN
-543 HTFGEKHN
+543 HTFGESHN
-551 LAALAGYEIE
+551 VSALVGYEIE
-561 DRTRLYQVLSAKSY
+561 DRNLLSQVLSTKSY

-580 PELANGQPYN
+580 PELTNGQAYQA
-590 VSSQV
+590 SSATYS
-595 DGASIQSFLGNVNYN
+595 ASIQSYLGNVNYN
-610 YDNRYYLSGSFRRD
+610 YDNRYYLSASFRRD

-647 AGEAF
+647 AGESF

-664 RVSYGTNGNLPGSYY
+664 RVSYGTNGNLPGDYY
-679 ANLATYSFGGAYG
+679 ANLATYSFGGGYG
-692 DESAIYWGQA
+692 DESAIYWGAA

-716 VGVDWAFLDRIN
+716 VGIDWAFLDRFN
-728 MTVEYYNK
+728 MTLEYYNK

-761 KLQNQGVELTLTS
+761 KLQNQGVEFSLTS

-780 DFTWTTNLNLTRQ
+780 DFTWTTSLNLTRQ
-793 SIKIKELPE
+793 SSKIKELPE
-802 GNDVD
+802 GKDVD

-816 REGESMHAYHLPK
+816 REGESMHSYHLPV
-829 WIGVNPE
+829 WLGVNSE

-846 ELDSRDAMIDGQ
+846 DLNSRDAVINGE

-881 PDWMGGLTNTFTY
+881 PDWLGGLTNTFTY

-901 MISFQTGAKMFDYTG
+901 FIDFQTGGKLFDYTG

-945 DVVEHPKPI
+945 DVTEHPKPI
-954 YSNPYRSDKFSSRT
+954 YGNPYRSDKFSSRT
-968 LVSTDNVRMR
+968 LVSTDNIRMR

-1002 NNPFLIY
+1002 NNPFMIY

-1037 GLNFEL
+1037 GVNFEL

>member
-1 MKRKLMLLMT
+1 
-11 CLFIGIGLVN
+11 
-21 AQISKVTG
+21 
-29 TVISEEDGLPVVGA
+29 
-43 SVLVKG
+43 
-49 TTTGTVTDMDGKFV
+49 
-63 LENIP
+63 
-68 SSAKT
+68 
-73 LMISFIGMR
+73 
-82 TQEVEIKPSVS
+82 
-93 VVLKVDSETLDE
+93 
-105 VIVVA
+105 
-110 YGTAKKASFTGSAS
+110 
-124 VMKAGEMSA
+124 
-133 PKQSLVKSLEGKVAG
+133 
-148 VRVGASTGDPGA
+148 
-160 DQNILIRGISSISA
+160 
-174 SSAPLYVI
+174 
-182 DGVPVSSDGI
+182 
-192 TSGLKSQSVLASI
+192 
-205 NPDDIESMT
+205 
-214 ILKDAAASSLYGS
+214 
-227 RAANGVIIITT
+227 
-238 KRGKEGKTKIT
+238 
-249 YNMETG
+249 
-255 WTQMAIADQYNP
+255 
-267 MNAKQ
+267 
-272 IQEYYADAFKNWAE
+272 
-286 INTSTAD
+286 
-293 YYSNYYF
+293 
-300 DHGMT
+300 
-305 DAASF
+305 
-310 GKEFSALYFWNP
+310 
-322 NSDIDSNWKDE
+322 
-333 VYKKGFVTDH
+333 
-343 QVAMSGGNA
+343 
-352 RTNFYAGFGYNKT
+352 
-365 EGTVK
+365 
-370 GSEFERYSGRLNVEH
+370 
-385 KATEWLKINA
+385 
-395 RQMISFT
+395 
-402 TTEGFRDQSDQ
+402 
-413 SQGFGTSCPLSI
+413 
-425 MFSMDPTASIYLE
+425 
-438 DGSYNPN
+438 
-445 GSFSAKISNPNLML
+445 
-459 GQSTGPNAETVSS
+459 
-472 DMMRSM
+472 
-478 TNFEAEVKLPY
+478 
-489 DFTARTV
+489 
-496 FGFDYIDN
+496 
-504 KEREFWAPGSV
+504 
-515 NGASLN
+515 
-521 GLGYRTN
+521 
-528 FTNKTMTSSTTLNYN
+528 MTSSTTLNYN

-935 VYGNYWKQPG
+935 VAGNYWKKPG

-954 YSNPYRSDKFSSRT
+954 YGNPYRSDKFSSRT